1 MYVGKRCYVAV
12 VVPLCV
18 CLVTPLVTSPFFA
31 VLRFSLFF
39 LRCAGGGGGG
49 SDSDVEDDE
58 YDTHPKTISNRFYG
72 KKTPSKSPKRKRLNS
87 IAWQY
92 IKRLR
97 DVRGAMEAAGYSEA
111 SIIKVRCIVFFM
123 PVKYV
128 CYSGALTLHSL
139 SLALACACARLHSLS
154 LALLCA
160 CSISTICYFDYFELE
175 N

>member
-39 LRCAGGGGGG
+39 PRCAGGGGGG
-49 SDSDVEDDE
+49 SESDVEDDE

-72 KKTPSKSPKRKRLNS
+72 KNTPSKSPKRKRLNS

-111 SIIKVRCIVFFM
+111 SIIKVRARFFS
-123 PVKYV
+123 
-128 CYSGALTLHSL
+128 CL
-139 SLALACACARLHSLS
+139 
-154 LALLCA
+154 
-160 CSISTICYFDYFELE
+160 
-175 N
+175 